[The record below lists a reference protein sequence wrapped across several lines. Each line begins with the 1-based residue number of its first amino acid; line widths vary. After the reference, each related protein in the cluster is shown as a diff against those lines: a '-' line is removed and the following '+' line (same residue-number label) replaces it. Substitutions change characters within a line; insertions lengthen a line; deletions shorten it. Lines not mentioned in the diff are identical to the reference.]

1 MKNDN
6 KPIWTHNNFENT
18 KVMT

>member
-6 KPIWTHNNFENT
+6 KPIWTHNNFDNT